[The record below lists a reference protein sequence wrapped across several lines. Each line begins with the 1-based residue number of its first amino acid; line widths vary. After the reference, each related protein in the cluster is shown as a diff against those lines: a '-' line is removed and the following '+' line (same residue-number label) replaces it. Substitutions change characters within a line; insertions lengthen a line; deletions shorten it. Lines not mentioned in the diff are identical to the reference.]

1 VGGEAYAASI
11 DAVPSGRYLYYVPG
25 AHRGG
30 DRDGTPVV
38 QFDVKTGRKKV
49 IAFLARIYAGNNGN
63 KTFVT

>member
-1 VGGEAYAASI
+1 
-11 DAVPSGRYLYYVPG
+11 
-25 AHRGG
+25 
-30 DRDGTPVV
+30 V